1 MLCHSSSDDSSLRAG
16 LCHLGSTGTHDI
28 QGIAPSLNYIQSFH
42 FCHHGGSYMEVF
54 SCVRHEMP
62 YRHVYYRVTTYKY
75 GSSDRCCFCCPSP
88 LGNGSLCFVPFSL
101 SCYGYMCGIFT
112 YEQFP
117 CKSHPVLPCLDL
129 FAVDGL
135 YCAMSYCTGVFNRF
149 LYFTIMV
156 IHYLATCIRGYLG
169 VQESA
174 YQGPSSSLPSVRFS
188 PHRAILNLLNGHTF
202 IHIAVVYGRIPATT
216 QWWESCYL
224 NQQVTLYS

>member
-1 MLCHSSSDDSSLRAG
+1 MS
-16 LCHLGSTGTHDI
+16 
-28 QGIAPSLNYIQSFH
+28 
-42 FCHHGGSYMEVF
+42 
-54 SCVRHEMP
+54 
-62 YRHVYYRVTTYKY
+62 
-75 GSSDRCCFCCPSP
+75 
-88 LGNGSLCFVPFSL
+88 
-101 SCYGYMCGIFT
+101 GIFT

-117 CKSHPVLPCLDL
+117 CKSHQVLPCLDL

-156 IHYLATCIRGYLG
+156 IHYLATCIRGCLG
-169 VQESA
+169 VHGSA

-224 NQQVTLYS
+224 NQQVTVFLKWNFYSKNNFKILTCWLSTLPPSPRSSSLI